1 MREVNLALRFLLELY
16 ALGALAYWGTQSGS
30 GWTSFA
36 LAAAAVLLAAV
47 VWGVFAAPK
56 ASHRL
61 SLWPRTGVQAAVFGA
76 AAVALWLS
84 GQAVMAVVFAVAA
97 VVNGG
102 LVIAWGQ

>member
-16 ALGALAYWGTQSGS
+16 ALGALAYWGTHTGS
-30 GWTSFA
+30 GWTSVA
-36 LAAAAVLLAAV
+36 LAVAV
-47 VWGVFAAPK
+47 VAIAGVIWGTFASPK

-76 AAVALWLS
+76 AAAALWVS
-84 GQAVMAVVFAVAA
+84 GQTVMAAVFAVAA